1 MIMNTITII
10 LITLLA
16 AAAVTLLFLL
26 VNKTRQWKAEA
37 IELKNEIN
45 TLKEENISQLTK
57 LNETVIKLSV
67 ASETNA
73 SLKEMIAGLQKEKAE
88 IDKNL
93 ANQFEL
99 LATKILKSQSFDF
112 KTTSKEEIERVLS
125 PLGERIKRFET
136 LVKETWDKEQRES
149 ISLREAV
156 KQLTTLNQSLSEETA
171 GLTRALKA
179 DTKQQGNWGEMVLES
194 ILERSGLQKGINYET
209 QFSTKGLNDE
219 TIRPDVIIRLPEKK
233 HLIVDAKVSLSA
245 FERYI
250 NADEDKDQ
258 KKAIAEHI
266 HSVRAHVKELYDK
279 SYQRGKDINSP
290 DFILMFM
297 PIEAS
302 FSAAVKADDTLFQF
316 AWERNIVIVSP
327 STLLATLMT
336 IANIW
341 RQENQKENAREIAK
355 TGGQLFDKV
364 AGILEDFDKMK
375 KQLQT
380 VDKTVGDME
389 SKFTGRGGLVSKVE
403 KMREMGA
410 STSKKLPGAYEQKEN
425 DTFDE

>member
-1 MIMNTITII
+1 MNTITII

-45 TLKEENISQLTK
+45 TLKEDNISQLTK

-250 NADEDKDQ
+250 NAEEDKDQ

-279 SYQRGKDINSP
+279 SYQRGKDVNSP

-302 FSAAVKADDTLFQF
+302 FSAAVKADESLFQF

>member
-1 MIMNTITII
+1 MNTVTII

-16 AAAVTLLFLL
+16 AAAITLLLL
-26 VNKTRQWKAEA
+26 LINKTRQWKSEA
-37 IELKNEIN
+37 IEMKNEIN
-45 TLKEENISQLTK
+45 TLKEENISHLTK

>member
-1 MIMNTITII
+1 MNTVTII

-16 AAAVTLLFLL
+16 AAAITLLLL
-26 VNKTRQWKAEA
+26 LINKTRQWKSEA
-37 IELKNEIN
+37 IEMKNEIN
-45 TLKEENISQLTK
+45 TLKEENISHLTK
-57 LNETVIKLSV
+57 LNETVIRLSV

-302 FSAAVKADDTLFQF
+302 FSAAVKADDTLFKF

>member
-1 MIMNTITII
+1 MNTITII

-250 NADEDKDQ
+250 NAEEDKDQ

-279 SYQRGKDINSP
+279 SYQRGKDVNSP

-302 FSAAVKADDTLFQF
+302 FSAAVKADESLFQF

>member
-1 MIMNTITII
+1 
-10 LITLLA
+10 
-16 AAAVTLLFLL
+16 
-26 VNKTRQWKAEA
+26 
-37 IELKNEIN
+37 
-45 TLKEENISQLTK
+45 
-57 LNETVIKLSV
+57 
-67 ASETNA
+67 
-73 SLKEMIAGLQKEKAE
+73 MIAGLQKEKAE

-250 NADEDKDQ
+250 NAEEDKDQ

-389 SKFTGRGGLVSKVE
+389 SKFTGRGGLVSKVD

-410 STSKKLPGAYEQKEN
+410 STSKKLPAAYEQKEN

>member
-67 ASETNA
+67 ADETNIN
-73 SLKEMIAGLQKEKAE
+73 LKDMITGLQKEKAE

-112 KTTSKEEIERVLS
+112 KTTSKEEIERVLN

-219 TIRPDVIIRLPEKK
+219 TIRPDVLIRLPEKK

-250 NADEDKDQ
+250 NAEEDKDQ

-279 SYQRGKDINSP
+279 SYQRGKDVNSP

-302 FSAAVKADDTLFQF
+302 FSAAVKADESLFQF

-364 AGILEDFDKMK
+364 AGILEDFEKMK

-389 SKFTGRGGLVSKVE
+389 SKFTGRGGLVSKVD

-410 STSKKLPGAYEQKEN
+410 STSKKLPAAYEQKEN

>member
-1 MIMNTITII
+1 MNTITII

-250 NADEDKDQ
+250 NAEEDKDQ